1 MKKFK
6 YSSAFHKL
14 NKTTRMGVWP
24 DISKFADL
32 PDGEYMK
39 AGKRYEEQL
48 ADLISQREDCNDF
61 LYWIIADQ
69 RKIVAGVDI
78 LVNATLTAE
87 ALLCFSPY
95 YSVIDV
101 FGYSGLMWHAELRDD
116 DPESKE
122 RRFYERTNHIPA
134 SEWPDIKRT
143 DGTLNEQIERS
154 KKMEDSNKDV

>member
-6 YSSAFHKL
+6 YSSAFYKL
-14 NKTTRMGVWP
+14 NKTTRLDNWP
-24 DISKFADL
+24 DISKFANL
-32 PDGEYMK
+32 PDEEYMK
-39 AGKRYEEQL
+39 MGKRYEEQL

-61 LYWIIADQ
+61 LHWIIADQ
-69 RKIVAGVDI
+69 CKIVAGVNM
-78 LVNATLTAE
+78 LVNATLAAE

-101 FGYSGLMWHAELRDD
+101 FGYNGLMWHAELLDD
-116 DPESKE
+116 NPESKE

-143 DGTLNEQIERS
+143 DRKIEENGGFR
-154 KKMEDSNKDV
+154 